1 MPHAKP
7 WVDTE
12 MGLTVNWITKSK
24 ASFVLPINSRIKQKR
39 KKDCF
44 SFFIYFVFFFC
55 FVFIPRL
62 ICKVFRPGIDVK
74 HLLLVTNI
82 FSNGRSLQR
91 KLYQKVKCEIFLI
104 YIGNSC
110 QMALLC
116 LFLFFN
122 ASIYG
127 RSSQTKIWN
136 MFTFR
141 ERKKM
146 DIYIYTW
153 SGKNLNT
160 NIIISHSLRRKE
172 YIYIYTYAITLLYI
186 QQRFP
191 DLQQQRQRFEIF
203 KNYLNT
209 YIGVLR
215 KGKFN
220 FSANNAFNSLQKA
233 NHCDW

>member
-1 MPHAKP
+1 MSKIEYRATPAPQEMESCRQHLMPHAKP

-24 ASFVLPINSRIKQKR
+24 ASFVLPINSRIKQKE

-44 SFFIYFVFFFC
+44 SFFIYYILFFC

-91 KLYQKVKCEIFLI
+91 KLYRKVKCEIFLI

-116 LFLFFN
+116 LFLFFMK
-122 ASIYG
+122 AYTG
-127 RSSQTKIWN
+127 EAAKKN
-136 MFTFR
+136 MKYVYISGT
-141 ERKKM
+141 EKM
-146 DIYIYTW
+146 DIYIREVEKIW
-153 SGKNLNT
+153 
-160 NIIISHSLRRKE
+160 
-172 YIYIYTYAITLLYI
+172 I
-186 QQRFP
+186 Q
-191 DLQQQRQRFEIF
+191 I
-203 KNYLNT
+203 
-209 YIGVLR
+209 
-215 KGKFN
+215 
-220 FSANNAFNSLQKA
+220 
-233 NHCDW
+233 